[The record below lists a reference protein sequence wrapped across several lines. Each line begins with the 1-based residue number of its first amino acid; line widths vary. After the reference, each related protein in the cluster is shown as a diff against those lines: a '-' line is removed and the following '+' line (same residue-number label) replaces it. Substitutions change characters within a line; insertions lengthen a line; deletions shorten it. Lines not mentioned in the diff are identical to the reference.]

1 MNSKQKAQL
10 QQITLRALK
19 NVNAASTTET
29 QNHTVVSPVA
39 PKTSDS
45 FKDVPVQV
53 SVGLGKATLMLG
65 DLMTMKKGDIL
76 TLDKQAGD
84 PVDVYVNNHLV
95 AHGELTMNG
104 EQFGVIL
111 TGLVS

>member
-10 QQITLRALK
+10 QQITRRALQ
-19 NVNAASTTET
+19 NVNGHGMADTAQVASST
-29 QNHTVVSPVA
+29 A
-39 PKTSDS
+39 PDNLR
-45 FKDVPVQV
+45 DVPVQV

-65 DLMTMKKGDIL
+65 ELMALKKGDVL

-95 AHGELTMNG
+95 AHGELTLTG
-104 EQFGVIL
+104 EQFGVVL
-111 TGLVS
+111 TSLVS

>member
-19 NVNAASTTET
+19 NVNAASAPET
-29 QNHTVVSPVA
+29 QTPPVTQASA
-39 PKTSDS
+39 PKTPDS

>member
-10 QQITLRALK
+10 QQITKRALQ
-19 NVNAASTTET
+19 NVSGHSSSEAP
-29 QNHTVVSPVA
+29 QTVTPA
-39 PKTSDS
+39 TPDNLR
-45 FKDVPVQV
+45 DVPVQV

-65 DLMTMKKGDIL
+65 ELMSMKRGDIL

-95 AHGELTMNG
+95 AHGELTLTG
-104 EQFGVIL
+104 EQFGVVL
-111 TGLVS
+111 TSLVS

>member
-10 QQITLRALK
+10 QQITRRALN
-19 NVNAASTTET
+19 NVGHAGIDETLSKTDTATET
-29 QNHTVVSPVA
+29 LH
-39 PKTSDS
+39 DI
-45 FKDVPVQV
+45 PVQV
-53 SVGLGKATLMLG
+53 SVGLGKSTLMLG
-65 DLMTMKKGDIL
+65 ELMKMKKGDIL

-95 AHGELTMNG
+95 AHGELTLTG
-104 EQFGVIL
+104 EQFGVVL

>member
-10 QQITLRALK
+10 QQITKRALQ
-19 NVNAASTTET
+19 NVNGHLSSET
-29 QNHTVVSPVA
+29 QQTVA
-39 PKTSDS
+39 PSTPDNLR
-45 FKDVPVQV
+45 DVPVQV

-65 DLMTMKKGDIL
+65 ELMSMKKGDVL

-95 AHGELTMNG
+95 AHGELTLTG
-104 EQFGVIL
+104 EQFGVVL
-111 TGLVS
+111 TSLVS

>member
-19 NVNAASTTET
+19 NVNAASASET
-29 QNHTVVSPVA
+29 QNQPATPA

-65 DLMTMKKGDIL
+65 DLMAMKKGDIL

-84 PVDVYVNNHLV
+84 PVDVYVNNHLI

>member
-10 QQITLRALK
+10 QQITRRALQ
-19 NVNAASTTET
+19 NVNGHGGADMPQVSSST
-29 QNHTVVSPVA
+29 A
-39 PKTSDS
+39 PDNLR
-45 FKDVPVQV
+45 DVPVQV

-65 DLMTMKKGDIL
+65 ELMALKKGDVL

-95 AHGELTMNG
+95 AHGELTLTG
-104 EQFGVIL
+104 EQFGVVL
-111 TGLVS
+111 TSLVS

>member
-10 QQITLRALK
+10 QQITRRALQ
-19 NVNAASTTET
+19 NVNGHMVSDVPQTSSST
-29 QNHTVVSPVA
+29 A
-39 PKTSDS
+39 PDNLR
-45 FKDVPVQV
+45 DVPVQV

-65 DLMTMKKGDIL
+65 ELMSMKKGDVL

-95 AHGELTMNG
+95 AHGELTLTG
-104 EQFGVIL
+104 EQFGVVL
-111 TGLVS
+111 TSLVS

>member
-10 QQITLRALK
+10 QQITRRALQ
-19 NVNAASTTET
+19 NVNGHVGADASQVSSSAAPD
-29 QNHTVVSPVA
+29 NLR
-39 PKTSDS
+39 
-45 FKDVPVQV
+45 DVPVQV

-65 DLMTMKKGDIL
+65 ELMALKKGDVL

-95 AHGELTMNG
+95 AHGELTLTG
-104 EQFGVIL
+104 EQFGVVL
-111 TGLVS
+111 TSLVS

>member
-10 QQITLRALK
+10 QQITRRALQ
-19 NVNAASTTET
+19 NVNGHGVADTTQAVSST
-29 QNHTVVSPVA
+29 A
-39 PKTSDS
+39 PDNLR
-45 FKDVPVQV
+45 DVPVQV

-65 DLMTMKKGDIL
+65 ELMALKKGDVL

-95 AHGELTMNG
+95 AHGELTLTG
-104 EQFGVIL
+104 EQFGVVL
-111 TGLVS
+111 TSLVS

>member
-10 QQITLRALK
+10 QQITRRALQ
-19 NVNAASTTET
+19 NVNG
-29 QNHTVVSPVA
+29 HGVSDVA
-39 PKTSDS
+39 PAVSSTAPDNLR
-45 FKDVPVQV
+45 DVPVQV

-65 DLMTMKKGDIL
+65 ELMALKKGDVL

-95 AHGELTMNG
+95 AHGELTLTG
-104 EQFGVIL
+104 EQFGVVL
-111 TGLVS
+111 TSLVS

>member
-10 QQITLRALK
+10 QQITRRALQ
-19 NVNAASTTET
+19 NVNGHGVADAAPAVSST
-29 QNHTVVSPVA
+29 A
-39 PKTSDS
+39 PDNLR
-45 FKDVPVQV
+45 DVPVQV

-65 DLMTMKKGDIL
+65 ELMALKKGDVL

-95 AHGELTMNG
+95 AHGELTLTG
-104 EQFGVIL
+104 EQFGVVL
-111 TGLVS
+111 TSLVS

>member
-10 QQITLRALK
+10 QQITRRALQ
-19 NVNAASTTET
+19 NVNGHVASDAP
-29 QNHTVVSPVA
+29 QTVSSGTP
-39 PKTSDS
+39 DNLR
-45 FKDVPVQV
+45 DVPVQI

-65 DLMTMKKGDIL
+65 ELMSMKKGDVL

-95 AHGELTMNG
+95 AHGELTLTG
-104 EQFGVIL
+104 EQFGVVL
-111 TGLVS
+111 TSLVS